1 MSDKT
6 YHCRDF
12 QTQKRGETFRV
23 GIFAPGIYAA
33 AKDESGSCASDRYTC
48 YYKISKEEFD
58 GFPQNE
64 KELEERLLSDL
75 LVSFANQLCNNYVD
89 HCAFFTQEKYD
100 SIEI

>member
-1 MSDKT
+1 MT
-6 YHCRDF
+6 IARTGQYHLIH
-12 QTQKRGETFRV
+12 G
-23 GIFAPGIYAA
+23 
-33 AKDESGSCASDRYTC
+33 
-48 YYKISKEEFD
+48 KISKEEFD